1 MDIVFVHGRAQGA
14 RKDDLDTLKQDW
26 LDGLHE
32 GFKRAGVDPPATGEV
47 HLPFYGAKLDELTE
61 ALAERV
67 VRVVERG
74 GPASDADIDPL
85 EAAIIERLA
94 ERAGVTEDDVRA
106 ELDAGILQRGP
117 ENWEWVRATAR
128 ALFKKAPSVAA
139 LGIGRF
145 TADVNA
151 YLTRPHIRAAIHE
164 LVSPAITGRP
174 CVVVAHS
181 LGTIVAY
188 WLLAEDLAGAEVPLL
203 VTAGCSLGIDAIKN
217 RLPRPRKFPL
227 GVDHWLNVADE
238 HDPVALYARLD
249 RRTFLEGIENLSDI
263 DNGDQPHSIRRYLA
277 DTTVASRIA
286 QALS

>member
-1 MDIVFVHGRAQGA
+1 MDIVFVHGRAQGG
-14 RKDDLDTLKQDW
+14 RTGDLDTLKQEW

-32 GFKRAGVDPPATGEV
+32 GFKRAGVEAPASGKV
-47 HLPFYGAKLDELTE
+47 RLPFYGARLDELTE

-128 ALFKKAPSVAA
+128 ALFKKAPWVAA

-164 LVSPAITGRP
+164 IVSPA
-174 CVVVAHS
+174 
-181 LGTIVAY
+181 
-188 WLLAEDLAGAEVPLL
+188 
-203 VTAGCSLGIDAIKN
+203 KN